1 MPSQVMTDSNLY
13 GVIGAGAS
21 GLAAVKNLRELGL
34 PCECLEREDEVG
46 GIWYY
51 GRPHS
56 SVYDSTHLISSKRL
70 TEFTDFPMPAEWPP
84 YPSRQQAFEY
94 LRAYARHFGLYESI
108 RFGCTVQGVAP
119 IARPEAPD
127 APWWE
132 VTLADGQVRR
142 YRGLVIANGH
152 NWDPNWPAFVGRF
165 EGLMLH
171 SCQYKTPDVLR
182 GKRVLVVG
190 AGNSGCDIAVESA
203 QHAAETVHSMRRGY
217 HYLPKFFGGLPADEV
232 GERLLRWR
240 LPLGVRRWIASWSTR
255 IALGRPERY
264 GLPRPDHRLFETH
277 PIINSQLLY
286 YVGHGRIRIKPDVAE
301 LCGKDVRFADGTRE
315 PFDVIVCAT
324 GFRISFPFIDR
335 QWLNW
340 EQGRPNLYL
349 NVFHPYYDNLCVA
362 GLIQPDSGQWG
373 LVDYQTQLIARFWHA
388 CEQKAPAARRFK
400 QLKASPPP
408 ELSHGIRYVDS
419 PRHLLEVEHFS
430 YRRRLQRL
438 LRLFPTPGS
447 KVEA

>member
-1 MPSQVMTDSNLY
+1 MACGDLY

-21 GLAAVKNLRELGL
+21 GLTVVKNLRQLDL

-70 TEFTDFPMPAEWPP
+70 TEFTDFPMPQEWPP
-84 YPSRQQAFEY
+84 YPSRQLAFDY
-94 LRAYARHFGLYESI
+94 LRAYARHFRLYESI
-108 RFGCTVQGVAP
+108 RFGATVERV
-119 IARPEAPD
+119 RPVHRAEAPSC
-127 APWWE
+127 PWWE
-132 VTLADGQVRR
+132 VVLSDGQVRR

-152 NWDPNWPAFVGRF
+152 NWDPNWPRFAGRF

-203 QHAAETVHSMRRGY
+203 QHAAQTVQSVRRGY
-217 HYLPKFFGGLPADEV
+217 HYLPKFFGGWPADEV
-232 GERLLRWR
+232 GEWMLRWR
-240 LPLGVRRWIASWSTR
+240 LPLAVRRWIAGFSTR

-286 YVGHGRIRIKPDVAE
+286 YVGHGRIRIKPDVAA
-301 LCGKDVRFADGTRE
+301 LCGREVRFADGSRE

-324 GFRISFPFIDR
+324 GFRISFPFIEQ
-335 QWLNW
+335 QWLAW
-340 EQGRPNLYL
+340 ERGRPSLYL
-349 NVFHPYYDNLCVA
+349 NVFHPQFDNLCVA

-373 LVDYQTQLIARFWHA
+373 LVDYQAQLIARFFWA
-388 CEQKAPAARRFK
+388 MEQRLPAAERFRK
-400 QLKASPPP
+400 LKSGPQPD
-408 ELSHGIRYVDS
+408 LGHGIRYIPS
-419 PRHLLEVEHFS
+419 PRHLLEVEHFA

-438 LRLFPTPGS
+438 LKLFPPVAATAAR
-447 KVEA
+447 ER

>member
-1 MPSQVMTDSNLY
+1 MVHSNTY

-21 GLAAVKNLRELGL
+21 GLAVVKNLREAGL

-84 YPSRQQAFEY
+84 YPSRRQAFEY
-94 LRAYARHFGLYESI
+94 LRAYARHFHLYESI
-108 RFGCTVQGVAP
+108 RFGASVERVEP
-119 IARPEAPD
+119 VPRPEAPTC
-127 APWWE
+127 PWWE
-132 VTLADGQVRR
+132 ITLADGQVRL

-152 NWDPNWPAFVGRF
+152 NWDPNWPEFPGRF
-165 EGLMLH
+165 DGLMLH
-171 SCQYKTPDVLR
+171 SCQYKTPEVLR
-182 GKRVLVVG
+182 GRRVLVVG

-203 QHAAETVHSMRRGY
+203 QHAAETAQSMRRGY

-232 GERLLRWR
+232 GEKMLRWR
-240 LPLGVRRWIASWSTR
+240 LPLAVRRWIAGWSTR

-264 GLPRPDHRLFETH
+264 GLPQPDHRLFETH

-286 YVGHGRIRIKPDVAE
+286 YVGHGRIRIKPQVTE
-301 LCGKDVRFADGTRE
+301 LCGTEVRFADGSQE
-315 PFDVIVCAT
+315 PFDVVVCAT

-335 QWLNW
+335 QWLAW
-340 EQGRPNLYL
+340 ERGRPNLYL
-349 NVFHPYYDNLCVA
+349 NIFHPRYDNLCVA
-362 GLIQPDSGQWG
+362 GMIQPDSGQWG
-373 LVDYQTQLIARFWHA
+373 LVDYQSQLIARFWKA
-388 CEQKAPAARRFK
+388 MEQGSPAAERFRA
-400 QLKASPPP
+400 LKAGPQPD
-408 ELSHGIRYVDS
+408 LGHGIRYVDS
-419 PRHLLEVEHFS
+419 PRHLLEVEHFT

-438 LRLFPTPGS
+438 LKMFDVPSAASRQGR
-447 KVEA
+447 

>member
-1 MPSQVMTDSNLY
+1 MVQSKMY

-21 GLAAVKNLRELGL
+21 GLAVVKNLREADL

-70 TEFTDFPMPAEWPP
+70 TQFTDFPMPSEWPP
-84 YPSRQQAFEY
+84 YPSRRQAFDY
-94 LRAYARHFGLYESI
+94 LRAYARHFSLYESI
-108 RFGCTVQGVAP
+108 RFGAAVERVVPVPRA
-119 IARPEAPD
+119 EAPTC
-127 APWWE
+127 PWWE
-132 VTLADGQVRR
+132 VTLADGQVRL

-152 NWDPNWPAFVGRF
+152 NWDPNWPEFRGRF
-165 EGLMLH
+165 DGLMLH
-171 SCQYKTPDVLR
+171 SCQYKTPEVLR

-203 QHAAETVHSMRRGY
+203 QHAAETVQSMRRGY

-232 GERLLRWR
+232 GEKMLRWR
-240 LPLGVRRWIASWSTR
+240 LPLALRRWIAGWSTR

-286 YVGHGRIRIKPDVAE
+286 YVGHGRIRIKPQVTE
-301 LCGKDVRFADGTRE
+301 LCGNEVRFADGSQE
-315 PFDVIVCAT
+315 SFDVVVCAT

-335 QWLNW
+335 RWLAW
-340 EQGRPNLYL
+340 EHGRPSLYL
-349 NVFHPYYDNLCVA
+349 NIFHPLYDNLCVA

-373 LVDYQTQLIARFWHA
+373 LVDYQSQLIARFWKA
-388 CEQKAPAARRFK
+388 IEQRSPVAERFRAQKAGP
-400 QLKASPPP
+400 QPDLG
-408 ELSHGIRYVDS
+408 HGIRYVDS

-430 YRRRLQRL
+430 YRQRL
-438 LRLFPTPGS
+438 KRLLKMFDVPSAASQPS
-447 KVEA
+447 R